1 MKVDK
6 PGKDCAMPV
15 SESRRLTR
23 REVLREMGKAV
34 YAAPLLV
41 PLKRPHD
48 NPQVG
53 TPPPPPP

>member
-1 MKVDK
+1 MKVEE
-6 PGKDCAMPV
+6 PGKDGATLV

-41 PLKRPHD
+41 PLKPPG
-48 NPQVG
+48 NSPQLG
-53 TPPPPPP
+53 SQPPPPP